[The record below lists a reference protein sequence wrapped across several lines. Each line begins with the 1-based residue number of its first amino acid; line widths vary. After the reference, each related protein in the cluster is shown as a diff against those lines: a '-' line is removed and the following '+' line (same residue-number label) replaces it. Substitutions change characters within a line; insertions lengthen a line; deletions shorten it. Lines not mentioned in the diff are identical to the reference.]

1 MANVSQVK
9 DLGAYCTTFY
19 ATASQT
25 AAGAPTTVVAG
36 GTPDGTK
43 VTGDTIDTAGLYAS
57 GILQISYLAALANT
71 KTLSFAIEYQESDDN
86 SSWDTA
92 VVVQAATV
100 CATGDGVS
108 SNFAGMVQSDIT
120 LYDKKRYIRFNIT
133 PDLSASG
140 TDTAGYGVVLTA
152 GGADHVPQT

>member
-19 ATASQT
+19 ASASQT

-57 GILQISYLAALANT
+57 GIFQISYLTALASAE
-71 KTLSFAIEYQESDDN
+71 TLSFAIEYQESDDN

-92 VVVQAATV
+92 VAIQASTV
-100 CATGDGVS
+100 CATGSGNVGGV
-108 SNFAGMVQSDIT
+108 VQSDIT

-133 PDLSASG
+133 PALSASSS
-140 TDTAGYGVVLTA
+140 DTAGYGAVLTA
-152 GGADHVPQT
+152 GGADYVPQT